1 MRIIG
6 DNFGWAGG
14 GVLGREV
21 FSMQEALRALSGGV
35 ARRLEWGLCHVWG
48 YLHPDDA
55 GIDDEDGDRERRT
68 VFRVAKQ
75 RPGVLS
81 EALRRSWPTWELGLA
96 PFDGSNVPEWPLS
109 VPELRRDPA
118 LAGATTAELA
128 AHLNARLRGDVA
140 VLLRDCGGFVRPD
153 LHLVEVPEVVPET
166 VSCRFRDESHWAD
179 VSWLEE
185 GAVEAGGPQ
194 WEALDEWT
202 PGGGVGGDPQ
212 TVCRFRL
219 GREGARAQL
228 TPAELLA
235 AYLAGDVEL
244 ALYRTVLDDGN
255 GPTEFIWPEPR
266 RCCGT
271 DLRLSDPPRPVA
283 LQRELYIDREEP
295 GFRERARRCD
305 ACGATH
311 VGGVLIHRRLDP
323 GEEAPLGTREPL
335 DALPEATLDAIARD
349 GVDGVAWDLCR

>member
-6 DNFGWAGG
+6 DNFGWGTG

-21 FSMQEALRALSGGV
+21 FTMQEALRALSRGV

-55 GIDDEDGDRERRT
+55 GIDDEDGDRRRRT
-68 VFRVAKQ
+68 VLRVAKQ

-96 PFDGSNVPEWPLS
+96 PFDGSNVPEWPQS

-128 AHLNARLRGDVA
+128 AHLNARLRGDLA
-140 VLLRDCGGFVRPD
+140 ALLRDCGGFVRPD
-153 LHLVEVPEVVPET
+153 LHLVRVPEVVPET

-271 DLRLSDPPRPVA
+271 DLRLSDPPRPVQ
-283 LQRELYIDREEP
+283 LGREAYTPRDVP
-295 GFRERARRCD
+295 GYVERARHCD
-305 ACGATH
+305 TCQATH
-311 VGGVLIHRRLDP
+311 IGSVLIHRRLGP
-323 GEEAPLGTREPL
+323 GEEAPLGAREPL

-349 GVDGVAWDLCR
+349 GVDSVAWELCR

>member
-35 ARRLEWGLCHVWG
+35 ARRLEWGLSVVWG

-55 GIDDEDGDRERRT
+55 AIDDEDGDPRRRT

-75 RPGVLS
+75 RPGVLG
-81 EALRRSWPTWELGLA
+81 EALRRDWPTWELGLA
-96 PFDGSNVPEWPLS
+96 PFDGSNVPEWPQS
-109 VPELRRDPA
+109 ESELRHDPA
-118 LAGATTAELA
+118 LAGATIAELA
-128 AHLNARLRGDVA
+128 AHLNARLRGDLA
-140 VLLRDCGGFVRPD
+140 ALLRDCGGFVRPD
-153 LHLVEVPEVVPET
+153 LHLVEVPAVVPET
-166 VSCRFRDESHWAD
+166 VSRRFGEESHEAD

-219 GREGARAQL
+219 GREGARVQL

-235 AYLAGDVEL
+235 AHLAGDVEL
-244 ALYRTVLDDGN
+244 DLYRTVLDDGE
-255 GPTEFIWPEPR
+255 GPSEFIWPEPR
-266 RCCGT
+266 RCCGA
-271 DLRLSDPPRPVA
+271 DLRLSDPPRPVQ
-283 LQRELYIDREEP
+283 LGREAYTPRDVP
-295 GFRERARRCD
+295 GYVERSHRCD
-305 ACGATH
+305 TCGATL
-311 VGGVLIHRRLDP
+311 VGSVLTCRRLGP
-323 GEEAPLGTREPL
+323 GEEAPLGAREPL
-335 DALPEATLDAIARD
+335 DDLPAATLDVIARD
-349 GVDGVAWDLCR
+349 GVESVAWELRR